1 MRTIKFRVWDKHKKY
16 MHKLD
21 ALFLDEKMF
30 RVQNYKNEHDVFS
43 FGTEYFSEP
52 MQFTG
57 ILDKN
62 GVEIYEGDAVRKLNG
77 NYKLGKVVFEFGMFC
92 FSSVGNGIYANSD
105 IFEHIHSL
113 HYREYDTFNNYEVI
127 GNIFEHPHL
136 LEAIHEI

>member
-1 MRTIKFRVWDKHKKY
+1 MKLRTIKFRVWDKHKKY

-57 ILDKN
+57 LLDKN
-62 GVEIYEGDAVRKLNG
+62 MVEIYEGDVVTIKGDERKFYIRWFDDMCFAFADVR
-77 NYKLGKVVFEFGMFC
+77 
-92 FSSVGNGIYANSD
+92 SD
-105 IFEHIHSL
+105 YVKTFYSC
-113 HYREYDTFNNYEVI
+113 YDTSNGFPLDEWIEVI
-127 GNIFEHPHL
+127 GNIYKHPHL
-136 LEAIHEI
+136 LEANHD

>member
-57 ILDKN
+57 LLDKN
-62 GVEIYEGDAVRKLNG
+62 GVEVFEGDVVKSNSHKPTTFKIEFIEGGFCATQSEH
-77 NYKLGKVVFEFGMFC
+77 NYPL
-92 FSSVGNGIYANSD
+92 D
-105 IFEHIHSL
+105 INHFYPSTGCMI
-113 HYREYDTFNNYEVI
+113 EVI
-127 GNIFEHPHL
+127 GNIFQHPHL
-136 LEAIHEI
+136 LEANHD

>member
-57 ILDKN
+57 LLDKN
-62 GVEIYEGDAVRKLNG
+62 GVEVYEGDILPLNIHYTKGNFVVSWDEENALFRACLCGSGHCWKLETLNF
-77 NYKLGKVVFEFGMFC
+77 K
-92 FSSVGNGIYANSD
+92 
-105 IFEHIHSL
+105 HI
-113 HYREYDTFNNYEVI
+113 EVI
-127 GNIFEHPHL
+127 GNIYEHPHL
-136 LEAIHEI
+136 PEENHD